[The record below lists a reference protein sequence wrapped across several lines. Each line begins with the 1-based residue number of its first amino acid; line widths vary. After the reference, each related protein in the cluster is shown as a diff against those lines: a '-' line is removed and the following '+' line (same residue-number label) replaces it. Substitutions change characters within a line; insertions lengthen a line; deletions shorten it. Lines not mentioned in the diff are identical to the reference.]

1 MLDAVDGAGS
11 MGAREAVVGG
21 VAFGRTGCVG
31 QGTPAHRFG
40 LAMGEVGADEWPG
53 DEAEALGP
61 GCGHVDAEGEDEAV
75 SGGAFNLFDVYQVI
89 ASHEGERRDA
99 IARRGVE
106 IALTKML
113 GRIEREGRWAVR
125 FADAEGVRRYARRV
139 LATSRRDAARRV
151 AVERRYGRGV
161 GAASARLEC
170 AMGGDR
176 EAVSASE
183 RAEIDEWMTA
193 RIGADDVE
201 ILVAVALDER
211 SYPELAEEWGVRE
224 GTLRTRFHR
233 ARTRFTRP
241 WSGEFGSVRAGRERA
256 ARQSKTPEAAG
267 YGM

>member
-1 MLDAVDGAGS
+1 
-11 MGAREAVVGG
+11 MGACEAVVGG

-53 DEAEALGP
+53 DEAQALGR
-61 GCGHVDAEGEDEAV
+61 GCGPVDAEGEAA
-75 SGGAFNLFDVYQVI
+75 SGGAFDLFDVYQAI

-241 WSGEFGSVRAGRERA
+241 WAGEFGSVRAGRARDGASKDASVQPYGLCA
-256 ARQSKTPEAAG
+256 A
-267 YGM
+267 